1 MSGFIKRATA
11 AASAAVITLTATGCS
26 NGIFKEYQSREEI
39 SVPTEIS
46 FAWWGGDMTSVIVAA
61 LTGAIGVITALGKGD

>member
-26 NGIFKEYQSREEI
+26 NRIFKERRLPPERK
-39 SVPTEIS
+39 TR
-46 FAWWGGDMTSVIVAA
+46 
-61 LTGAIGVITALGKGD
+61 

>member
-11 AASAAVITLTATGCS
+11 AASAAAITLTATGCS
-26 NGIFKEYQSREEI
+26 NGFFKEYQSREEI

-46 FAWWGGDMTSVIVAA
+46 FAWWGGDARADYTF
-61 LTGAIGVITALGKGD
+61 KGIKIF